1 MDPET
6 TCIRTL
12 KTRVPILYPIRPPPY
27 KQAGGIC
34 SSLHWILSW
43 STSDR
48 PFFVHTTLPCLAMG
62 ILIKF
67 YAAIGLFCLI
77 LTFWSCI
84 MLRAITHL
92 FITHPKYKTVKTI
105 PKTAAFQSS
114 IKIYQFQKTIPAPHP
129 EGHYSL
135 SKAHFKGLL
144 HLLISLDSVC
154 SKVLLGDLNNST
166 FSLRA

>member
-6 TCIRTL
+6 TFIRTL

-84 MLRAITHL
+84 MLRSITHL
-92 FITHPKYKTVKTI
+92 FITHPQIQNRENYTKD
-105 PKTAAFQSS
+105 S
-114 IKIYQFQKTIPAPHP
+114 
-129 EGHYSL
+129 SL
-135 SKAHFKGLL
+135 SIIHQDIPVSKDNPCTTSGRSLL
-144 HLLISLDSVC
+144 TLESSFQRPPSSLDIV
-154 SKVLLGDLNNST
+154 
-166 FSLRA
+166 R

>member
-6 TCIRTL
+6 TFIRTL

-67 YAAIGLFCLI
+67 YAVIGLFCLI

-92 FITHPKYKTVKTI
+92 FITHPQIQNRENYTKD
-105 PKTAAFQSS
+105 S
-114 IKIYQFQKTIPAPHP
+114 
-129 EGHYSL
+129 SL
-135 SKAHFKGLL
+135 SIIHQDIPVSKDNPCTTSGRSLL
-144 HLLISLDSVC
+144 TLESSFQRPPSSLDIV
-154 SKVLLGDLNNST
+154 
-166 FSLRA
+166 R

>member
-67 YAAIGLFCLI
+67 YAVIGLFCLI

-92 FITHPKYKTVKTI
+92 FITHPQIQNRENYTKD
-105 PKTAAFQSS
+105 S
-114 IKIYQFQKTIPAPHP
+114 
-129 EGHYSL
+129 SL
-135 SKAHFKGLL
+135 SIIHQDIPVSKDNPCTTSGRSLL
-144 HLLISLDSVC
+144 TLESSFQRPPSSLDIV
-154 SKVLLGDLNNST
+154 
-166 FSLRA
+166 R